1 MLPTKESKGRMLGR
15 YSVRPSLP
23 PSPPWESTQS
33 NKNELKLPLTRWSLV
48 RWGFCIHAGVGFVCL
63 CVCKCTKGNFH
74 YALNYTPLV
83 VMEFEIIPPPTL
95 WAEREKKGGGNFS
108 LPDLSPTSLWFATVG
123 ANCALLRSAAKG
135 KLDYRSG
142 SIMMIGGFSA
152 WWDDN
157 DARL

>member
-15 YSVRPSLP
+15 YSVRLQ
-23 PSPPWESTQS
+23 PSPFLPWESTQS

-83 VMEFEIIPPPTL
+83 VMEFEIIPPLNPL
-95 WAEREKKGGGNFS
+95 CGAREGGWWQLFTPGFIAH
-108 LPDLSPTSLWFATVG
+108 LPMVRYSGCELCPASQCSKREIRLSFGL
-123 ANCALLRSAAKG
+123 
-135 KLDYRSG
+135 
-142 SIMMIGGFSA
+142 
-152 WWDDN
+152 DN
-157 DARL
+157 DDRRVFCLVGW